1 MSERA
6 SAVAAAGAK
15 ETASGNGEKDA
26 KERGW
31 VVCVSLSR
39 KRSVSSFWDSLKA
52 HSKKKNT
59 QCSNHNI
66 FNKLRI
72 LLKHFV

>member
-1 MSERA
+1 MHWRERERTRVMSERA

-31 VVCVSLSR
+31 VECLCIQR
-39 KRSVSSFWDSLKA
+39 
-52 HSKKKNT
+52 
-59 QCSNHNI
+59 
-66 FNKLRI
+66 
-72 LLKHFV
+72 